1 MYSKLRDFIFIVY
14 IVFIFMTNHL
24 DKLSDAE
31 LLRRYK
37 VDADMDAVGLLYK
50 RYSVLVYGLSYKYLR
65 HEESAKDAVNDIF
78 LLILEKSVNYDVTF
92 FKTWLYTL
100 SKNYLMRVNQ
110 KEKSAVFTDFENNL
124 EKFME
129 NEEDETLYIQDV
141 KEASL
146 REAISNLNDE
156 QRICIEQFYLNKK
169 SYSEVAEITGLDLN
183 KVKSSIQ
190 NGKRN
195 LKLYLDKTKR

>member
-37 VDADMDAVGLLYK
+37 VDADMDAMGLLYK

-65 HEESAKDAVNDIF
+65 HEESAKDAVNEIF

-100 SKNYLMRVNQ
+100 SKNYLMRVVQ
-110 KEKSAVFTDFENNL
+110 KDKSAVFTDFENNL

-129 NEEDETLYIQDV
+129 NEEDRTLYVQDV

>member
-37 VDADMDAVGLLYK
+37 VDADMDAMGLLYK

-65 HEESAKDAVNDIF
+65 HEESAKDAVNEIF

-100 SKNYLMRVNQ
+100 SKNYLMRVVQ
-110 KEKSAVFTDFENNL
+110 KDKSAVFTDFENNL

>member
-110 KEKSAVFTDFENNL
+110 KEKSAVFTDFENKL

-183 KVKSSIQ
+183 KVKSNIQ

>member
-1 MYSKLRDFIFIVY
+1 
-14 IVFIFMTNHL
+14 MTNHL

-37 VDADMDAVGLLYK
+37 VDADRDAMGLLYK

-65 HEESAKDAVNDIF
+65 HEESAKDAVNEIF

-100 SKNYLMRVNQ
+100 SKNYLMRVVQ
-110 KEKSAVFTDFENNL
+110 KDKSAVFTDFQNNL

-129 NEEDETLYIQDV
+129 NEEDESLYIQDV

>member
-37 VDADMDAVGLLYK
+37 VDADRDAMGLLYK

-65 HEESAKDAVNDIF
+65 HEESAKDAVNEIF

-100 SKNYLMRVNQ
+100 SKNYLMRVVQ
-110 KEKSAVFTDFENNL
+110 KDKSAVFTDFENNL

-129 NEEDETLYIQDV
+129 NEEDESLYIQDV